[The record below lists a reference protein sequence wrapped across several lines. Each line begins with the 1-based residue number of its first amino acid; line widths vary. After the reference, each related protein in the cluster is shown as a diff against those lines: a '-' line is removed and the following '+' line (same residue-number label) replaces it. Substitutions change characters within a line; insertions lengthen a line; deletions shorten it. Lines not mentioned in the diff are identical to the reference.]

1 MIPKFETDLAPLFWG
16 VEYSERSYSV
26 HGHIAAL
33 LWVVADCYPANNG
46 EPFRFRI
53 GSVKSAQ
60 LFQLSAENFFRLR
73 YESVPL
79 QWHVNGTDVGTKVKP
94 NRIKNG
100 WNKRFRIGS
109 EISAELCRRDTICSE
124 FRQNCADL
132 FGFSAELCRFIRIFG
147 IIVPIYSD
155 FRQNCADFET
165 ILCQIVPNVRLFSL
179 ILCTIVPSLCRSD
192 TICSE
197 FRHNCAEF
205 ETVFMHN
212 CAEFETVFMHNCAEF
227 ETVFMHNCAEFETVF
242 MHNCADLFGISAELC
257 RLWDCFHAQLCR
269 YVQNFGRIVPILRLF
284 YVKLCR
290 LWDYFSAELCRR
302 CAEFQTIFAL
312 IKLYQICVDLCYFR
326 STIANPRIWTYCS

>member
-1 MIPKFETDLAPLFWG
+1 MPCPSSIINNCD
-16 VEYSERSYSV
+16 
-26 HGHIAAL
+26 
-33 LWVVADCYPANNG
+33 YPANNG

-212 CAEFETVFMHNCAEF
+212 CA
-227 ETVFMHNCAEFETVF
+227 
-242 MHNCADLFGISAELC
+242 DLFGISAELC

-269 YVQNFGRIVPILRLF
+269 YVQNFGRIVPILRQF

-302 CAEFQTIFAL
+302 CAEFQTIFAQ